1 VSRIVWL
8 SGAAGGLG
16 QAIGQAFHEQGDQV
30 IGLDCQAMEAPW
42 GRVRVVDISS
52 AQELEQLCPTL
63 PSPEILVHC
72 AGITADGVLWKM
84 AADQWQKVLDVNL
97 GGAFNLLRQASPRMK
112 QAGRGTLLAISS
124 INARR
129 GKFGQSNYVAS
140 KAGLEALMRN
150 AAIELGPHGIRANCI
165 APGMVETA
173 MTNQLPAAVLER
185 AKRERLLAAAPQ
197 PADIA
202 AAVLFLCSPAARCI
216 TGQCLAVDSGQLL
229 GQA

>member
-1 VSRIVWL
+1 MSRIVWL

-16 QAIGQAFHEQGDQV
+16 QAMAQAFHEQGDQV
-30 IGLDCQAMEAPW
+30 IGLDRQPMEAPW
-42 GRVRVVDISS
+42 GRVLEVDISS
-52 AQELEQLCPTL
+52 ALALEQLCPTL
-63 PSPEILVHC
+63 PCPEILIHC

-84 AADQWQKVLDVNL
+84 AADQWNKVLDVNL
-97 GGAFNLLRQASPRMK
+97 NGAFNLLRQASPRMK
-112 QAGRGTLLAISS
+112 QAGRGSLLAISS

-173 MTNQLPAAVLER
+173 MTLQLPATVLER
-185 AKRERLLAAAPQ
+185 AKRERLLASAPQ
-197 PADIA
+197 PCDIA
-202 AAVLFLCSPAARCI
+202 AAAIFLCSPAARCI